1 MNDISTEKISAL
13 QNIIIDRAD
22 GQRSVLLANARK
34 EAEEWVQKETD
45 KLERSAKLIE
55 QEAKSRSEDIR
66 RRQILAADR
75 EKSMEALRLQNRL
88 LSQIQGRF
96 QDGLVKLRE
105 RPDYPEIL
113 AGLAIQAAR
122 QLKGGEPLH
131 LRMATQDSA
140 LAERVIQA
148 VETRAPKIR
157 IIFDPTPAPILGGCW
172 VLTDD
177 QKRQVNM
184 DWQSQTQETS
194 DLLADRLLAVL

>member
-45 KLERSAKLIE
+45 KLKRSAKLIE

-96 QDGLVKLRE
+96 QDGLIKLRE

-113 AGLAIQAAR
+113 AGLAVQAAR

-131 LRMATQDSA
+131 LRLAAQDSA
-140 LAERVIQA
+140 LGERVIQA
-148 VETRAPKIR
+148 VGARAPKIR

-194 DLLADRLLAVL
+194 DLSADRLLAVL

>member
-1 MNDISTEKISAL
+1 MNDISTEKISVL
-13 QNIIIDRAD
+13 QNIIIDRAN
-22 GQRSVLLANARK
+22 GKRSVLLANARK
-34 EAEEWVQKETD
+34 EAEEWIQKETA

-55 QEAKSRSEDIR
+55 QDARSRSEDIR
-66 RRQILAADR
+66 RRQVLAADR
-75 EKSMEALRLQNRL
+75 EKAMEALRLQNRL
-88 LSQIQGRF
+88 LSQIQGLF
-96 QDGLVKLRE
+96 QDGLIKLRE

-113 AGLAIQAAR
+113 AGLVLQAAQ

-131 LRMATQDSA
+131 LKLAAQDSA
-140 LAERVIQA
+140 LGERVIEA
-148 VETRAPKIR
+148 AAIRAPKIK
-157 IIFDPTPAPILGGCW
+157 IIFDPTPVPILGGCW